1 MSGSPEDTEKRIK
14 KVLEDQLARIDT
26 PQQAES
32 VVNKVEKA
40 AKGTTEEERASIAA
54 KDPAPAAVSV
64 ERAASGSSVRDV
76 AATIVEATSQ
86 AVASTPEAA
95 AVSAGAHDA
104 MGASKKPKPRA
115 ERGLRFLRAAALRRM
130 QPFDRLDAKIFL
142 AINSG
147 EHPPGA
153 DNLTRFIST
162 VTRGGWIWI
171 LGVLAARQ
179 MGIPI
184 SGNTLRVLIPS
195 IVVPTL
201 IVDYP
206 VKAFFRRRRP
216 FLDVIRAVVIGR
228 KLESWS
234 FPSGHSASSFAAAW
248 TLTRIWPRGGPI
260 FFSLASLVG
269 FCRIYVGV
277 HYPGDVL
284 SGAICGMTLAE
295 LVRRLAPRIGRM
307 IGSTR

>member
-1 MSGSPEDTEKRIK
+1 MSGSPKDTEKRVK
-14 KVLEDQLARIDT
+14 KVLEDQLASVDT
-26 PQQAES
+26 PQQAEA
-32 VVNKVEKA
+32 VVSNVEKA
-40 AKGTTEEERASIAA
+40 AKGTTEEERANIAA
-54 KDPAPAAVSV
+54 NDPAPAAVSV
-64 ERAASGSSVRDV
+64 EQAANGSSVRNV

-86 AVASTPEAA
+86 AVAPTPEAA

-104 MGASKKPKPRA
+104 MGASEKPKPRT
-115 ERGLRFLRAAALRRM
+115 ERGLRLLRAAALRRM
-130 QPFDRLDAKIFL
+130 QPFDRLDANVFI
-142 AINSG
+142 AINGG

-162 VTRGGWIWI
+162 LTRGGWIWI

-179 MGIPI
+179 MGLPV
-184 SGNTLRVLIPS
+184 SRKTLRVLIPS

-216 FLDVIRAVVIGR
+216 FLDVIRAIVVGR
-228 KLESWS
+228 KLKSWS
-234 FPSGHSASSFAAAW
+234 FPSGHTASSFAAAW

-295 LVRRLAPRIGRM
+295 LVRRLAPIVARPVSR
-307 IGSTR
+307 RR